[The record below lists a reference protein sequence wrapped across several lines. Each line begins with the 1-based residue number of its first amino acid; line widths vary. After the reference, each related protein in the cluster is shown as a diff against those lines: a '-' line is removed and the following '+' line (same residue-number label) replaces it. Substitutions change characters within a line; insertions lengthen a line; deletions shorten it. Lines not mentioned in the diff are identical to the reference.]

1 MNKAYLDLT
10 GMRRED
16 FWANSHQWSSTVIP
30 EDREYVE
37 EQWQRLVQRQSI
49 QPFEF
54 RVNREWSSPVS
65 TDEKDRMEYSWILA
79 NAFLKYDEDGEPQRI
94 LAWLTD
100 ISHQKWSQQLQAQ
113 RLEDALETKR
123 QSENFI
129 DMTSHEMR
137 NPLSAI
143 LQSADG
149 ILTAL
154 KFDKS
159 ESRRPSQLREP
170 LFLDSEAQEIII
182 DSAQTVV
189 LCAQHQK
196 RIVDDILTLSK
207 LDSNLLVICPDLVQP
222 VTLIERAIKMYEA
235 ELNSANIKLN
245 LSIHQ
250 SYDNMDIDR
259 VLLDPSRLLQVLIN
273 LLTNALKFTKDR
285 DKRAISIFLS
295 ASQKKPS
302 AGHNNLVYI
311 PRRLSRPDHTFSQ
324 EWGPGED
331 IFLQITVEDT
341 GKGLT
346 EDEMKLL
353 FHRFSQAS
361 PKTYGEYGG
370 SGLGLF
376 ISRELTELQGGEIGV
391 ASQAGHGSTFAFYIK
406 ARRPTLESAD
416 NKPSSPMETLRTP
429 PLRRLSSHKRDQSDS
444 TRRGDFMPLTSPSDP
459 SWTYSRVE
467 TKNVSPA
474 QPVEAD
480 PKARYP
486 DLKILI
492 VEVCKHVCSLNHAIC
507 SDLVT
512 QCNFLQDNLIN
523 QKVLAQQLRRAG
535 CTTHIANH
543 GLEALSVLA
552 RSTFYTSD
560 HENFRVK
567 TPSQV
572 LNNSTPPDQT
582 SYIPD
587 PDATN
592 PIAPLSRSPSLPP
605 TPPSSANNDSSSNLF
620 DISVCLMDLE
630 MPVMDG
636 LSCIRRIRA
645 MEAEG
650 LLNRHVPVIA
660 VTANA
665 RSEQI
670 AIAMEAGMDLVITK
684 PFRIPELLPQM
695 EALVGR
701 MGRQQG

>member
-79 NAFLKYDEDGEPQRI
+79 NAFLKYDEGGEPQRI

-273 LLTNALKFTKDR
+273 LLTNAIKFTKDR

-605 TPPSSANNDSSSNLF
+605 THPSSANNDSSSNLF

-636 LSCIRRIRA
+636 LSCVRRIRA

-670 AIAMEAGMDLVITK
+670 AIAMEAGMDLVIIK

-695 EALVGR
+695 EALLGR

>member
-273 LLTNALKFTKDR
+273 LLTNAIKFTKDR

-605 TPPSSANNDSSSNLF
+605 THPSSANNDSSSNLF

-636 LSCIRRIRA
+636 LSCVRRIRA

-670 AIAMEAGMDLVITK
+670 AIAMEAGMDLVIIK

-695 EALVGR
+695 EALLGR

>member
-1 MNKAYLDLT
+1 
-10 GMRRED
+10 
-16 FWANSHQWSSTVIP
+16 
-30 EDREYVE
+30 
-37 EQWQRLVQRQSI
+37 
-49 QPFEF
+49 
-54 RVNREWSSPVS
+54 
-65 TDEKDRMEYSWILA
+65 
-79 NAFLKYDEDGEPQRI
+79 
-94 LAWLTD
+94 
-100 ISHQKWSQQLQAQ
+100 
-113 RLEDALETKR
+113 
-123 QSENFI
+123 
-129 DMTSHEMR
+129 MR

-159 ESRRPSQLREP
+159 EIRRPSHLREP

-182 DSAQTVV
+182 DSAQTVI

-235 ELNSANIKLN
+235 ELNSANIKLS

-250 SYDNMDIDR
+250 SYDNMDIDK

-273 LLTNALKFTKDR
+273 LLTNAIKFTRDR

-302 AGHNNLVYI
+302 AGHNSLVYI
-311 PRRLSRPDHTFSQ
+311 PRRLSQPDHTFSQ

-346 EDEMKLL
+346 EEEMKLL

-459 SWTYSRVE
+459 SWTYSQVE
-467 TKNVSPA
+467 TKNVGPA

-492 VEVCKHVCSLNHAIC
+492 VE
-507 SDLVT
+507 
-512 QCNFLQDNLIN
+512 DNLIN
-523 QKVLAQQLRRAG
+523 QKVLSQQLRRAG

-543 GLEALSVLA
+543 GFEALCVLA
-552 RSTFYTSD
+552 RSTFYTSN
-560 HENFRVK
+560 HENSPIK
-567 TPSQV
+567 TPSQI
-572 LNNSTPPDQT
+572 LNDSTPPHQAR
-582 SYIPD
+582 YIPNL
-587 PDATN
+587 DATS
-592 PIAPLSRSPSLPP
+592 PIAPPSHSPSLPP
-605 TPPSSANNDSSSNLF
+605 TPPSSTNNDSSSNLL

-630 MPVMDG
+630 MPVMGG
-636 LSCIRRIRA
+636 LSCVKRIRV

-670 AIAMEAGMDLVITK
+670 AIAMEAGMDMVITK

-695 EALVGR
+695 EALVMR
-701 MGRQQG
+701 MGRQ

>member
-10 GMRRED
+10 GTRRED

-37 EQWQRLVQRQSI
+37 QQWQRLVQRQSI

-159 ESRRPSQLREP
+159 ENRRRSQLREP
-170 LFLDSEAQEIII
+170 LLLDSEAQEIII
-182 DSAQTVV
+182 DSAQTVI

-250 SYDNMDIDR
+250 SYDNMNIDG

-273 LLTNALKFTKDR
+273 LLTNAIKFTRDR

-295 ASQKKPS
+295 ASQKRPS

-429 PLRRLSSHKRDQSDS
+429 PLRRLSSHKRDRSES
-444 TRRGDFMPLTSPSDP
+444 TRRGDFMPLTSPLDP

-467 TKNVSPA
+467 MKNVAPA

-480 PKARYP
+480 PEARYP

-492 VEVCKHVCSLNHAIC
+492 VEVRKHVCSLNHAIC

-552 RSTFYTSD
+552 RSTFYTSN
-560 HENFRVK
+560 HENSPMK
-567 TPSQV
+567 TTSQI
-572 LNNSTPPDQT
+572 LNDSTPPHQT
-582 SYIPD
+582 SYIPNL
-587 PDATN
+587 DATS
-592 PIAPLSRSPSLPP
+592 PTAPLSHSPSLPP
-605 TPPSSANNDSSSNLF
+605 TPPSSINNDSSSNLLE
-620 DISVCLMDLE
+620 ISVCLMDLE
-630 MPVMDG
+630 MPVMGG
-636 LSCIRRIRA
+636 LSCVKRIRA

-695 EALVGR
+695 EALVRR
-701 MGRQQG
+701 MGRQ

>member
-273 LLTNALKFTKDR
+273 LLTNAIKFTKDR

-512 QCNFLQDNLIN
+512 QYNFLQDNLIN

>member
-113 RLEDALETKR
+113 RLEDALEIKR

-273 LLTNALKFTKDR
+273 LLTNAIKFTKDR

>member
-79 NAFLKYDEDGEPQRI
+79 NAFLKYDEDGESQRI

-273 LLTNALKFTKDR
+273 LLTNAIKFTKDR

>member
-273 LLTNALKFTKDR
+273 LLTNAIKFTKDR

>member
-245 LSIHQ
+245 ISIHQ

-259 VLLDPSRLLQVLIN
+259 VLLGPSRLLQVLIN
-273 LLTNALKFTKDR
+273 LLTNAIKFTKDR

-302 AGHNNLVYI
+302 AGHNNLLYI